1 MKLKIRDVGRLFGHD
16 LPKASGRSKC
26 PIQKHHRDDKTFRV
40 YEAKTSGDEL
50 FKCWSCDDP
59 DNTGDAVKLYALLAH
74 VDNAEAFK
82 RLKELGYELG
92 RATYEPPHEKPRVP
106 ARGSVDPA
114 DTITL
119 DEAILARFRKD
130 PVSEELIGRF
140 AKARHLDPRLVAPF
154 MVGLPRQ
161 VHGGAVGFVYTDPMT
176 GAPCRIK
183 VRGLSEKRF
192 FVIPKG
198 EKDSGLRAR
207 APLYLAEN
215 LRMHS
220 LEAAKA
226 ALSSIRVVLVTEG
239 EVDALSLLSV
249 GIKNVVSLPDG
260 SKSVDTC
267 DIAPLLPYSTWILA
281 FDDDEPGRVAAKAFR
296 ERARRY
302 GNDAVSL
309 VWGRTASDG
318 SSRTYKDT
326 NEALMDGMG
335 RDEFVAGVDRKLE
348 ERYGCV
354 IPWIRAA

>member
-16 LPKASGRSKC
+16 LPKAPGRSKC

-40 YEAKTSGDEL
+40 FEAKTSGDEL

-82 RLKELGYELG
+82 RLKDMGYELG
-92 RATYEPPHEKPRVP
+92 SPTYEPMREKPRVP
-106 ARGSVDPA
+106 ARGSTDAA

-130 PVSEELIGRF
+130 PVSSALIDRF
-140 AKARHLDPRLVAPF
+140 AKERHLDAQKVAPF
-154 MVGLPRQ
+154 MVGLPREFP
-161 VHGGAVGFVYTDPMT
+161 GGAVGFVYMDPAT
-176 GAPCRIK
+176 GTPCRIK
-183 VRGLSEKRF
+183 VRGLAEKRF

-198 EKDSGLRAR
+198 KKDSGQRAK

-215 LRMHS
+215 LRLHA
-220 LEAAKA
+220 LEASRH
-226 ALSSIRVVLVTEG
+226 ALSSIRVVIVTEG
-239 EVDALSLLSV
+239 EVDALSLYSA

-260 SKSVDTC
+260 SKSAETC
-267 DIAPLLPYSTWILA
+267 DVVPLLPYSTWVLA
-281 FDDDEPGRVAAKAFR
+281 FDDDDPGKEAAMAFR

-302 GNDAVSL
+302 GSDVVSVIWTRTQDGAVRS
-309 VWGRTASDG
+309 
-318 SSRTYKDT
+318 YKDT
-326 NEALMDGMG
+326 NQALMDGMG
-335 RDEFVAGVDRKLE
+335 RDEFVAAVDRKLSD
-348 ERYGCV
+348 RYGCA